1 MGFCFFYAPTSSTI
15 SKFLRTSHNQLKNR
29 NLQHTIET
37 LSSSFSPILRPISY
51 RNCTFFQQATSPI
64 IVATTRLFSPKP
76 KTMQTQIAKFIPVF
90 FTSLILFSGLLL
102 TSCDPK
108 DELIPTPIEEEV
120 QYPDPIDDLVA
131 YLSSSL
137 GVLFVDPAYLEE
149 VIELLGLAPRT
160 DGLYEYSEVTPDGE
174 VRTYLFE
181 LVELTIPEVYFAAAP
196 EMELE
201 TPPREVDGVWYRVW
215 RNAECGE
222 KVKKKTGLCE
232 ELPEM
237 DPQTGAIARQHKI
250 ETEHKRCK
258 QGKVLCPEK
267 SLPIGHTY
275 FYDKLCKD
283 DDSPDGNEVD
293 KKVFEMY
300 RCDY

>member
-1 MGFCFFYAPTSSTI
+1 
-15 SKFLRTSHNQLKNR
+15 
-29 NLQHTIET
+29 
-37 LSSSFSPILRPISY
+37 
-51 RNCTFFQQATSPI
+51 
-64 IVATTRLFSPKP
+64 
-76 KTMQTQIAKFIPVF
+76 MQTQIAKFIPVF
-90 FTSLILFSGLLL
+90 FLTLVLGLGLLL

-120 QYPDPIDDLVA
+120 QYPDPIEDLVA
-131 YLSSSL
+131 YLSSTME
-137 GVLFVDPAYLEE
+137 VLFVDPDYQQE

-160 DGLYEYSEVTPDGE
+160 DGLYEYSEVTADSE
-174 VRTYLFE
+174 VRFYVFQ
-181 LVELTIPEVYFAAAP
+181 LVPIPIPELYFAAAP

-222 KVKKKTGLCE
+222 KIRKKTGQCE
-232 ELPEM
+232 ELAQV

-267 SLPIGHTY
+267 LLPVGKTY
-275 FYDKLCKD
+275 FYNKLCKD
-283 DDSPDGNEVD
+283 EDTADGEEVGTPED
-293 KKVFEMY
+293 FKMY

>member
-1 MGFCFFYAPTSSTI
+1 
-15 SKFLRTSHNQLKNR
+15 
-29 NLQHTIET
+29 
-37 LSSSFSPILRPISY
+37 
-51 RNCTFFQQATSPI
+51 
-64 IVATTRLFSPKP
+64 
-76 KTMQTQIAKFIPVF
+76 MQTQIAKFIPLF
-90 FTSLILFSGLLL
+90 FLSLVLISGLFL

-120 QYPDPIDDLVA
+120 KYPDPIEDLAA
-131 YLSSSL
+131 YLSSTL
-137 GVLFVDPAYLEE
+137 GVLFVDPIYLEE

-160 DGLYEYSEVTPDGE
+160 DGLYEYHDVNEEGE
-174 VRTYLFE
+174 VRIFEFE
-181 LVELTIPEVYFAAAP
+181 LVPMPIPEVYFAAAP

-222 KVKKKTGLCE
+222 KIKKKSGLCE
-232 ELPEM
+232 ELAQV
-237 DPQTGAIARQHKI
+237 DPQTGAVARQHKI
-250 ETEHKRCK
+250 ETEHKRCE

-267 SLPIGHTY
+267 LLTVGNTY

-283 DDSPDGNEVD
+283 DDSPDGNEVG
-293 KKVFEMY
+293 KEEFKMY